1 MRVLRTFFF
10 VIVCIIKLITLLLYQ
25 LIECII
31 FNLYRVMVTF
41 GVLRQVL
48 LAEARVISALN
59 DSPYPLSDMKRDV
72 DYLKVLTEDAKER
85 GTSITFWVSI
95 RGNGTVSSSSLDGLR
110 VKSATLSDT
119 IYKTLRVV
127 VLPSG
132 KYLLKYHFV
141 NSVHEW

>member
-1 MRVLRTFFF
+1 
-10 VIVCIIKLITLLLYQ
+10 
-25 LIECII
+25 
-31 FNLYRVMVTF
+31 MVTF

-48 LAEARVISALN
+48 LAEARVISALSG
-59 DSPYPLSDMKRDV
+59 SPYPLSDMKRDV
-72 DYLKVLTEDAKER
+72 DYIKELTEDAKER

-110 VKSATLSDT
+110 IKSAAFSDT
-119 IYKTLRVV
+119 TYKTLRVV

-132 KYLLKYHFV
+132 KYLLKYHSV

>member
-1 MRVLRTFFF
+1 M
-10 VIVCIIKLITLLLYQ
+10 I
-25 LIECII
+25 
-31 FNLYRVMVTF
+31 TF

-72 DYLKVLTEDAKER
+72 DYIKELTVDAKER

-110 VKSATLSDT
+110 IKSAAFSDT

-132 KYLLKYHFV
+132 KYLLKYHSV

>member
-1 MRVLRTFFF
+1 
-10 VIVCIIKLITLLLYQ
+10 
-25 LIECII
+25 
-31 FNLYRVMVTF
+31 MVTF

-48 LAEARVISALN
+48 LAEARVISALSG
-59 DSPYPLSDMKRDV
+59 SPYPLSDMKRDV
-72 DYLKVLTEDAKER
+72 DYIKELTEDAKER

-110 VKSATLSDT
+110 IKSATLSDT

-132 KYLLKYHFV
+132 KYLLKYHSV